1 MGKRKEQTT
10 RDAMQGLRSVDYR
23 QLMWKQVA
31 FGAREFEL
39 RAGADLVG
47 RLYWPKWLS
56 DRAVARC
63 VDSNWFIDR
72 LGFFRDK
79 VIVTDLGSRI
89 KVGSFEYNWLG
100 DGKLSL
106 VNGRAYQWY
115 KTKAFSNSWA
125 FVDQNDVVI
134 LEIHDWMRCFKHEAE
149 VKLRIGVTSLPE
161 LQLLILIGWYLAYM
175 NIQDTAAAVAATCVV
190 VM

>member
-1 MGKRKEQTT
+1 MGKRKEQTAKH
-10 RDAMQGLRSVDYR
+10 AMRGLRSVDYR

-39 RAGADLVG
+39 YAGEDLVG

-56 DRAVARC
+56 DRAVAKC
-63 VDSNWFIDR
+63 ADGVWIIDR

-79 VIVTDLGSRI
+79 VVVTDMGSRI
-89 KVGSFEYNWLG
+89 RVGIFLPNWLG

-106 VNGRAYQWY
+106 ANGREYQWY
-115 KTKAFSNSWA
+115 KTKAFCNSWA
-125 FVDQNDVVI
+125 FADRNDVVL

-149 VKLRIGVTSLPE
+149 VKLRIGTASVPEVT
-161 LQLLILIGWYLAYM
+161 LLILIGWYLAYM
-175 NIQDTAAAVAATCVV
+175 NIQDAAAAAAGCVAA
-190 VM
+190 M

>member
-1 MGKRKEQTT
+1 MGKRKEETA
-10 RDAMQGLRSVDYR
+10 RDVMQGLRSVDYR

-39 RAGADLVG
+39 RAGDDLVG

-63 VDSNWFIDR
+63 ADGVWLIDR

-79 VIVTDLGSRI
+79 IVVTDMGSRN
-89 KVGSFEYNWLG
+89 KVGSFVPNWLG
-100 DGKLSL
+100 DGRLSL
-106 VNGRAYQWY
+106 INGRVYQWY

-125 FVDQNDVVI
+125 FVDKNDVVL
-134 LEIHDWMRCFKHEAE
+134 LEIHDWMRCFKHEAD
-149 VKLRIGVTSLPE
+149 VKLRIGAASLPE
-161 LQLLILIGWYLAYM
+161 LTLLVLIGWYLVYM
-175 NIQDTAAAVAATCVV
+175 YIQDTAAVVAACVAAT
-190 VM
+190 

>member
-1 MGKRKEQTT
+1 MGKRKEQTAKV
-10 RDAMQGLRSVDYR
+10 AMKELRSVDYR

-31 FGAREFEL
+31 FGARDFEL
-39 RAGADLVG
+39 RAGDDLVG

-56 DRAVARC
+56 DRAVAIC
-63 VDSNWFIDR
+63 ADGKWLIDR
-72 LGFFRDK
+72 PGFFRDK
-79 VIVTDLGSRI
+79 VFVTDMGSTN
-89 KVGSFEYNWLG
+89 KVGSFIPNWLG

-106 VNGRAYQWY
+106 VNGRVYQWY

-125 FVDQNDVVI
+125 FSDKNDVVL

>member
-1 MGKRKEQTT
+1 MGKRKEETA
-10 RDAMQGLRSVDYR
+10 RDVMQGLRSVDYR

-39 RAGADLVG
+39 RAGDDLVG

-63 VDSNWFIDR
+63 ADGVWLIDR

-79 VIVTDLGSRI
+79 IVVTDMGSRN
-89 KVGSFEYNWLG
+89 KVGSFVPNWLG
-100 DGKLSL
+100 DGRLSL
-106 VNGRAYQWY
+106 INGRVYQWY

-125 FVDQNDVVI
+125 FVDKNDVVL
-134 LEIHDWMRCFKHEAE
+134 LEIHDWMRCFKHEAD
-149 VKLRIGVTSLPE
+149 VKLRIGAASLPE
-161 LQLLILIGWYLAYM
+161 LTLLVLIGWYLVYM
-175 NIQDTAAAVAATCVV
+175 YIQDTAAAVAATCVV